1 MSEVCGRKGNSKG
14 GGGRTMSYL
23 RIRFSPALLAAT
35 LFAVGCAAPTDE
47 TDPVQVGIATGTDPS
62 IYGGAKDDDAESMP
76 GVVALRV
83 GTGGTFELCTGALVA
98 PNLVLTARHC
108 VIKPVTTSVACDEKG
123 RSANGPHVAA
133 DHDPGNVGVYVG
145 GSPNFAKAPVALAS
159 AIVAPRGPT
168 LCDADIALV
177 VLQKPITTSKPLAVR
192 LGSATRA
199 GEQIRSIGY
208 GKNDSRL
215 PIGTRFR
222 KTGVPI
228 LAQGQMVSKSQTPL
242 GPHEFEVGRSICE
255 GDSGGPAISEQ
266 TGAVIGV
273 VSRGGNCNEDFGHI
287 YTTTAGFSALF
298 AEAFTLAGAQPV
310 REAGDRDEV
319 QVAPP
324 KPAPEAA
331 DTAENGA
338 CAMGKTPARG
348 GVPGIAL
355 VVAAALVAMRR
366 RRRS

>member
-1 MSEVCGRKGNSKG
+1 
-14 GGGRTMSYL
+14 MSYT

-35 LFAVGCAAPTDE
+35 VFAVGCAAPVGE
-47 TDPVQVGIATGTDPS
+47 TEPVEVAVTTGTDPS
-62 IYGGAKDDDAESMP
+62 IYGGAKDDDAESMS

-108 VIKPVTTSVACDEKG
+108 VIKPVTTSVACDEQG
-123 RSANGPHVAA
+123 RSANGAHVAA
-133 DHDPGNVGVYVG
+133 DHDPGNVGVYIG
-145 GSPNFAKAPVALAS
+145 GSPNFAKAPASLAS

-177 VLQKPITTSKPLAVR
+177 VLQKPVTTSKPLAVR

-208 GKNDSRL
+208 GKNDSRA

-222 KTGVPI
+222 KTGVEI

-255 GDSGGPAISEQ
+255 GDSGGPAISER

-298 AEAFTLAGAQPV
+298 EEAFALAGAQPV
-310 REAGDRDEV
+310 REAGDRDDV
-319 QVAPP
+319 QVAAP
-324 KPAPEAA
+324 KPPVESEPESAS
-331 DTAENGA
+331 
-338 CAMGKTPARG
+338 CAMGKAQSRG
-348 GVPGIAL
+348 SASGIAL
-355 VVAAALVAMRR
+355 VVAAALVAVRR
-366 RRRS
+366 RRRA